1 MSAIETI
8 LGWVEWIALVA
19 IGIEIILAAWKI
31 ATEHNLDEGFRKI
44 ILATAGGVLI
54 LSLVNYFVPQVT
66 NVIPSSVLSLPGAN
80 YLVDLAIAAFGIGAI
95 YGGYLVAKGD
105 LERGFEMIGLVAVM
119 FILMA
124 SASSLFS
131 SPSLPTNVALNN
143 LTASGQSNGISLDFL
158 LDLIE
163 FATLLPSYKTPPHV
177 IAEVDAYAGAIAT
190 IGLIIL
196 VVWRFLFDMETE
208 LMRYLVTIVKDIVIV
223 AILISGALS
232 IWNGFAEIVNGII
245 TTMLNAHSVN
255 VFLSTV
261 IGVFIAWIGLA
272 IGSGYFVPFVA
283 NLTAGLLEM
292 SILALDLA
300 LSRYLI
306 ISAAVALAPV
316 LAALWLWPP
325 LRRVVEFVASFVLGM
340 AIGGIIAA
348 GAIYILANSGILSG
362 LAAAFAPLT
371 IGILPWIAGIAFG
384 GIGASGGGFLT
395 KNLPRGSSTRT
406 EEGGSSGSVNLQNT
420 KQQQIPQTT
429 TLNRP
434 TAQPI
439 PQPSTPNNSTLQNSQ
454 PNVPNNST
462 AQPQPM
468 TPSNPKTPIKSTL
481 STPLSVPRRPTTPI
495 KLTPSS
501 ALKSSI
507 PMTSNRPATQPQI
520 TSSNS
525 TASNPQT
532 AMPSSTSLQQ
542 KIPASNSTS
551 QSITSTS
558 PVPLP
563 PTKTLNSTTGG
574 IVTQESKL
582 HVP

>member
-1 MSAIETI
+1 M
-8 LGWVEWIALVA
+8 
-19 IGIEIILAAWKI
+19 
-31 ATEHNLDEGFRKI
+31 
-44 ILATAGGVLI
+44 
-54 LSLVNYFVPQVT
+54 
-66 NVIPSSVLSLPGAN
+66 
-80 YLVDLAIAAFGIGAI
+80 
-95 YGGYLVAKGD
+95 
-105 LERGFEMIGLVAVM
+105 
-119 FILMA
+119 
-124 SASSLFS
+124 
-131 SPSLPTNVALNN
+131 
-143 LTASGQSNGISLDFL
+143 
-158 LDLIE
+158 
-163 FATLLPSYKTPPHV
+163 
-177 IAEVDAYAGAIAT
+177 
-190 IGLIIL
+190 
-196 VVWRFLFDMETE
+196 
-208 LMRYLVTIVKDIVIV
+208 KDIVIV

-245 TTMLNAHSVN
+245 NTMLDDPSVN
-255 VFLSTV
+255 AFLETV
-261 IGVFIAWIGLA
+261 IGVFITWIGLA

-306 ISAAVALAPV
+306 ISAAVALAPI

-406 EEGGSSGSVNLQNT
+406 ENGGSSGSVNLQNT

-468 TPSNPKTPIKSTL
+468 TPSSPKTPIKSTPL
-481 STPLSVPRRPTTPI
+481 STPLSVPRRPATPI
-495 KLTPSS
+495 KSTPLSVP
-501 ALKSSI
+501 KSSI

-574 IVTQESKL
+574 IVTQESKFHAFL
-582 HVP
+582 DRLKQNARLFLRHFDASLQERLGISWSSIRPNLQDAKLARPATTQAGKNP